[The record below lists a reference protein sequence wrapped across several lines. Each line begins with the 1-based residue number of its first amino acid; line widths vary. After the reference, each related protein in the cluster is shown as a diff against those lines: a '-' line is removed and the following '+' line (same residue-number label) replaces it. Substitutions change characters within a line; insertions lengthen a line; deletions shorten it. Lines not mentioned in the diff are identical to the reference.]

1 MADKNLGISVLL
13 DHYGAM
19 LTDKQRDVID
29 LYYNQDLSLAEI
41 AEHEGIS
48 RQGVRDNIKRGEAFL
63 LEMEEKLHL
72 AQKMGDLLEVIE
84 TVNQLCDEIERENR
98 GCGKIPQRSRIQRVK
113 FLIENT
119 VSIPSVNLLDK
130 VLIARLGN
138 GKLNLIILRRTHFC
152 LCAAGIHPPSRSQ
165 KHFVHRRRNPL
176 DHREN
181 L

>member
-98 GCGKIPQRSRIQRVK
+98 VVRSAGIQR
-113 FLIENT
+113 
-119 VSIPSVNLLDK
+119 
-130 VLIARLGN
+130 
-138 GKLNLIILRRTHFC
+138 RT
-152 LCAAGIHPPSRSQ
+152 AAIRQMLSGCIDEYFS
-165 KHFVHRRRNPL
+165 
-176 DHREN
+176 
-181 L
+181 

>member
-98 GCGKIPQRSRIQRVK
+98 AVRSAGIQR
-113 FLIENT
+113 
-119 VSIPSVNLLDK
+119 
-130 VLIARLGN
+130 
-138 GKLNLIILRRTHFC
+138 RT
-152 LCAAGIHPPSRSQ
+152 AAIRQMLSGCIDEYFS
-165 KHFVHRRRNPL
+165 
-176 DHREN
+176 
-181 L
+181 

>member
-48 RQGVRDNIKRGEAFL
+48 CQGVRDNIKRGEAFL

-98 GCGKIPQRSRIQRVK
+98 AVRSAGIQR
-113 FLIENT
+113 
-119 VSIPSVNLLDK
+119 
-130 VLIARLGN
+130 
-138 GKLNLIILRRTHFC
+138 RT
-152 LCAAGIHPPSRSQ
+152 AAIRQMLSGCIDEYFS
-165 KHFVHRRRNPL
+165 
-176 DHREN
+176 
-181 L
+181 